1 VRFEV
6 AKLALHGS
14 AQSSDPEVSKITQNT
29 TAMIAICC
37 TALLLF
43 GHSEGG
49 VLMTI
54 VVMDHV
60 E

>member
-1 VRFEV
+1 MSR
-6 AKLALHGS
+6 
-14 AQSSDPEVSKITQNT
+14 ITLST

-37 TALLLF
+37 TTLILF
-43 GHSEGG
+43 GHGEGG

>member
-1 VRFEV
+1 
-6 AKLALHGS
+6 
-14 AQSSDPEVSKITQNT
+14 VSKITQNT